1 MFLGDRQSCQ
11 KMRPIWG
18 WSSTVC
24 IVLEFLPFWRFLS
37 YSLIDLTT
45 IVKFDLDLVKKHAG
59 SILALTEFIFYMG
72 KNRKKEINSL
82 KIIHFIL
89 IFRPLLIVV
98 LSNIAMYIYASVIL
112 KRITRRTASLRQSCK
127 ITKPHG
133 SHEIEEDS
141 DSNVKK
147 QFSRA
152 LSTVT
157 KSAKKTKDAAKIE
170 K

>member
-1 MFLGDRQSCQ
+1 M
-11 KMRPIWG
+11 
-18 WSSTVC
+18 
-24 IVLEFLPFWRFLS
+24 
-37 YSLIDLTT
+37 IDLTT

-170 K
+170 KYFFNRKMLLFGNNKLIIFQIKYISETLWCHGFDLVI